1 MAVYLV
7 AAYNAY
13 GSYRLEVP
21 MATRRRLFLALV
33 LLFTCFTI
41 AESKKKATL
50 PAAVLKAHTVI
61 VLIDP
66 NAGIPINAP
75 LANSTA
81 QDDVEKA
88 IMKWGRLSLAQTVS
102 TADLVITVCKGNGKI
117 VNETIGGVPTNDRP
131 VVVQPSGS
139 GIHIGAQQGHPPD
152 INQPQAGDTAA
163 HPATEVGSTEDAFL
177 VYEGG
182 AMNPNVNALDR
193 APVWRYQAKDAL
205 HSPDVPAVD
214 VLRKAI
220 EEAEK
225 QLQQQKTTKP

>member
-1 MAVYLV
+1 MA
-7 AAYNAY
+7 
-13 GSYRLEVP
+13 
-21 MATRRRLFLALV
+21 RRGRVLFSV
-33 LLFTCFTI
+33 LLIVSCLGI
-41 AESKKKATL
+41 AEGKKKAAL
-50 PAAVLKAHTVI
+50 PAAILKAHTVI

-75 LANSTA
+75 LANTTA

-88 IMKWGRLSLAQTVS
+88 ILKWGRLSLAQTVG
-102 TADLVITVCKGNGKI
+102 TADLVITVRKGNGKI

-131 VVVQPSGS
+131 VVVQPTDS

-152 INQPQAGDTAA
+152 INQPQSGDTAP
-163 HPATEVGSTEDAFL
+163 HPGTEIGSTEDAFV

-182 AMNPNVNALDR
+182 SGNPSLNSLDR
-193 APVWRYQAKDAL
+193 PAAWRYEAKNAL

-214 VLRKAI
+214 VFRKAI

-225 QLQQQKTTKP
+225 QQQQKTTKP

>member
-1 MAVYLV
+1 M
-7 AAYNAY
+7 
-13 GSYRLEVP
+13 EVL
-21 MATRRRLFLALV
+21 MATRGRLFLALV
-33 LLFTCFTI
+33 LLFTCLTI

-50 PAAVLKAHTVI
+50 PAIILKAHTVI

-75 LANSTA
+75 LANTTA

-102 TADLVITVCKGNGKI
+102 TADLVITVRKGNGKI

-131 VVVQPSGS
+131 VVVQPTDS
-139 GIHIGAQQGHPPD
+139 GIHIGAQQGRPPD
-152 INQPQAGDTAA
+152 INQPQSGDTSP
-163 HPATEVGSTEDAFL
+163 HPGTDIGSTEDTFS

-182 AMNPNVNALDR
+182 AINPNVNSLDR
-193 APVWRYQAKDAL
+193 PPAWRYQAKDAL
-205 HSPDVPAVD
+205 HSPDVPVVD
-214 VLRKAI
+214 VFRKAI

-225 QLQQQKTTKP
+225 QQQQQQQKNGKP